1 MPGSRK
7 EKRIAFLDYL
17 RIFAFMSVLVGHTL
31 YGPLAAF
38 ADNPDLHATPR
49 LLARLSLPLFYEGG
63 AGVVVFFLVSG
74 YIITYVIQSERPAVF
89 AVKRFF
95 RIYPL
100 YIFAVL
106 AENLAMATSG
116 QGTPL
121 PVLLQQLSLLGDFF
135 NTPFSLGGVEWTLRI
150 EILFYVLIGLFSCFT
165 RLIPSFSNRRY
176 WLPFT
181 LLVVALG
188 ALPPFTSG
196 VIGWGAWPATGNVT
210 LYFPFLLVG
219 SSIYLYERNDLSMPM
234 LLALGCYVY
243 AQFYWLTPK
252 YQPDWMHDHHALI
265 ALSIFVAAWL
275 ARDHIRAPRLVLF
288 ISSLTY
294 SVYLFH
300 HWLCYIVWK
309 ALLQLGLSSPL
320 SALFSFLI
328 LIGVCIVAMRLVEK
342 PGISIGRRV
351 LRMLPAKH

>member
-1 MPGSRK
+1 M
-7 EKRIAFLDYL
+7 RIAFLDYL
-17 RIFAFMSVLVGHTL
+17 RIFAFMSVLAGHTL
-31 YGPLAAF
+31 YVPLAAF
-38 ADNPDLHATPR
+38 AANPDLHATPR
-49 LLARLSLPLFYEGG
+49 LLVRLSLPLLYEGG

-74 YIITYVIQSERPAVF
+74 YIITYVIQSERPAEF
-89 AVKRFF
+89 AVKRLF

-106 AENLAMATSG
+106 AENLAIAGSG

-150 EILFYVLIGLFSCFT
+150 EILFYLFIGLFSCFS
-165 RLIPSFSNRRY
+165 RLVPSFSNRRY

-181 LLVVALG
+181 LIVVALG

-196 VIGWGAWPATGNVT
+196 AIGWGAWTAKGNVT

-219 SSIYLYERNDLSMPM
+219 ASIYLYERNDLSLPL
-234 LLALGCYVY
+234 LLAFGSYVY

-252 YQPDWMHDHHALI
+252 YQPNWMHDHHALI
-265 ALSIFVAAWL
+265 ALIIFVVAWL
-275 ARDHIRAPRLVLF
+275 ARDHLKAPRLVLF
-288 ISSLTY
+288 MSSLTY

-300 HWLCYIVWK
+300 HWLFYIAWK
-309 ALLQLGLSSPL
+309 ALLGLGLSSPL
-320 SALFSFLI
+320 SALLAFLI
-328 LIGVCIVAMRLVEK
+328 LFGVCIVAIQLVEK
-342 PGISIGRRV
+342 PGISMGRRV
-351 LRMLPAKH
+351 LKWLPARH